1 MIVDKAVLEKFLDEG
16 IRIEEH
22 IVRKSE
28 TTIKDVKNPLIK
40 ELVLGISLDSKKHA
54 NLLQGLKD
62 LLESRTPFIG
72 VEERDT
78 LSKDIKEHIKLEA
91 KAIEEY
97 SKLIDLVDKREMKLI
112 LSYLVEDEKRHH
124 QLLKR
129 IEKWIIEAQ
138 TYTEEEWWDIMWK
151 DALFHGSPM
160 G

>member
-1 MIVDKAVLEKFLDEG
+1 MVDDKAG
-16 IRIEEH
+16 IEELLDKGIKLEEE
-22 IVRKSE
+22 IVSRAE
-28 TTIKDVKNPLIK
+28 TTVKDVKNPLIK

-54 NLLQGLKD
+54 NMLQGLKD
-62 LLESRTPFIG
+62 LLESKTPFIG
-72 VEERDT
+72 EEERET
-78 LSKDIKEHIKLEA
+78 LTNDIKEHIRLES

-97 SKLIDLVDKREMKLI
+97 SKILDRVDKREMKLI
-112 LSYLVEDEKRHH
+112 LGYLVEDEKRHH

-151 DALFHGSPM
+151 DTLFHGSPM

>member
-1 MIVDKAVLEKFLDEG
+1 MVEEKAAIEKLLDEG
-16 IRIEEH
+16 IKLEEH
-22 IVRKSE
+22 IVKRAE
-28 TTIKDVKNPLIK
+28 NTVKDVKNQLIK

-54 NLLQGLKD
+54 NMLQSLKD
-62 LLESRTPFIG
+62 LLESKTPFID
-72 VEERDT
+72 VEERDS
-78 LSKDIKEHIKLEA
+78 LSKDINEHIKLES

-97 SKLIDLVDKREMKLI
+97 SKLLDRVDRREMKLI
-112 LSYLVEDEKRHH
+112 LSYLIEDEKRHH

>member
-1 MIVDKAVLEKFLDEG
+1 MSKQSIDIGKLLDKGIKLEQTIVDRSEKTAKDS
-16 IRIEEH
+16 
-22 IVRKSE
+22 KS
-28 TTIKDVKNPLIK
+28 PLIK
-40 ELVLGISLDSKKHA
+40 ELISGIALDSKKHA
-54 NLLQGLKD
+54 NMLQGLKD
-62 LLESRTPFIG
+62 LMASRTPFIG
-72 VEERDT
+72 VEERNT
-78 LSKDIKEHIKLEA
+78 LTEDIKDHIQLES

-97 SKLIDLVDKREMKLI
+97 TKLLDQTDKREMKLI
-112 LSYLVEDEKRHH
+112 LSYLIEDEKRHH

>member
-1 MIVDKAVLEKFLDEG
+1 MAHDKAEIDKLLNEG
-16 IRIEEH
+16 IRLEET
-22 IVRKSE
+22 IVSRAE
-28 TTIKDVKNPLIK
+28 RTVKDVKNPLIR
-40 ELVLGISLDSKKHA
+40 ELVSGIALDSKKHA
-54 NLLQGLKD
+54 NMLQGLKD
-62 LLESRTPFIG
+62 LLESKTPFIG

-78 LSKDIKEHIKLEA
+78 LSDDIKQHIKLES

-97 SKLIDLVDKREMKLI
+97 SKVLDRVDKREMQLI
-112 LSYLVEDEKRHH
+112 LSYLIEDEKRHH

-151 DALFHGSPM
+151 DTLFHGSPM